1 MGREDISACMGL
13 KARILQALKDE
24 SARTE
29 SETRLHTLRLIE
41 CAIRDR
47 DVCARGRGE
56 GEGCPDADVQ
66 RVLQIMVA
74 QREEAASEHEEEGR
88 LEDAIR
94 DREEVDIIKAFL
106 PKPLSGR
113 ALDIAVKQ
121 VVDDLGASKLKD
133 LGRCVTT
140 LKERYPGQIEAASA
154 GKAVR
159 TALTKS

>member
-13 KARILQALKDE
+13 KSRILQALKDE
-24 SARTE
+24 SAQTDND
-29 SETRLHTLRLIE
+29 TRLHTLRLIE

-56 GEGCPDADVQ
+56 GEGCPDTDVQ
-66 RVLQIMVA
+66 RVLKIMIA
-74 QREEAASEHEEEGR
+74 QREEAASEHEEQGR

-94 DREEVDIIKAFL
+94 ERDEVSIIKAFL
-106 PKPLSGR
+106 PQPLSGK

-133 LGRCVTT
+133 LGRCVTE
-140 LKERYPGQIEAASA
+140 LKDRYPGQIEAASA

-159 TALTKS
+159 TALSQS